1 MRQDKKA
8 QQEILG
14 FVLIVSLVVI
24 IAVIFLGFSLRKP
37 NLSLDQ
43 QNIDAENFLT
53 ALFDY
58 TTNCTLRT
66 NLASMQDV
74 IKACYTGENCKENT
88 SACSYINAS
97 LKEVLQLSFQQN
109 ASLEIYAGTPI
120 FSQKTSCSAGY
131 SAAQKLVNAGENSL
145 IIELKLCDKI

>member
-1 MRQDKKA
+1 MTKKA

-14 FVLIVSLVVI
+14 FVLIVVLVVI

-37 NLSLDQ
+37 NLNLNQ

-74 IKACYTGENCKENT
+74 IKACYNGENCKENM
-88 SACSYINAS
+88 SACSYVNTN
-97 LKEVLQLSFQQN
+97 LKAILQLSFQQN
-109 ASLEIYAGTPI
+109 ASLEIYTDTPI
-120 FSQKTSCSAGY
+120 FSQKTSCSSY
-131 SAAQKLVNAGENSL
+131 SAAQKLINIGANN
-145 IIELKLCDKI
+145 IIVELKLCEKT